1 MCVFRLILHS
11 WVVGCVGESSLYQRK
26 DFGGVLEVFEG
37 SWVSLVLKD
46 SAVRRGRRRRRR
58 KEFVSFCLLLFHEG
72 FLFIYFPP
80 CLSVNLRKSWLQQL
94 MMCLTLLLLL
104 LLW

>member
-11 WVVGCVGESSLYQRK
+11 CVVGCVGESSLNQRK

-58 KEFVSFCLLLFHEG
+58 RRKEFVSFCLLFFREG
-72 FLFIYFPP
+72 FFFPP
-80 CLSVNLRKSWLQQL
+80 
-94 MMCLTLLLLL
+94 LLVYP
-104 LLW
+104 

>member
-11 WVVGCVGESSLYQRK
+11 WVVGCVGESSLNQRK

-46 SAVRRGRRRRRR
+46 SAVRRGRRRRR
-58 KEFVSFCLLLFHEG
+58 KEFVSFCLLFFREG
-72 FLFIYFPP
+72 FFFPP
-80 CLSVNLRKSWLQQL
+80 
-94 MMCLTLLLLL
+94 LLVYP
-104 LLW
+104 

>member
-1 MCVFRLILHS
+1 LHS
-11 WVVGCVGESSLYQRK
+11 WVVGCVGESSLNPRK

-58 KEFVSFCLLLFHEG
+58 RRKEFVSFCLLFFREG
-72 FLFIYFPP
+72 FFYPP
-80 CLSVNLRKSWLQQL
+80 VLV
-94 MMCLTLLLLL
+94 
-104 LLW
+104 

>member
-11 WVVGCVGESSLYQRK
+11 WVVGCVGESSLNQTK
-26 DFGGVLEVFEG
+26 DFGGVLKVFEG

-58 KEFVSFCLLLFHEG
+58 RRKRRKEFVSFCLLFFREG
-72 FLFIYFPP
+72 FFFPP
-80 CLSVNLRKSWLQQL
+80 VLVYP
-94 MMCLTLLLLL
+94 
-104 LLW
+104 